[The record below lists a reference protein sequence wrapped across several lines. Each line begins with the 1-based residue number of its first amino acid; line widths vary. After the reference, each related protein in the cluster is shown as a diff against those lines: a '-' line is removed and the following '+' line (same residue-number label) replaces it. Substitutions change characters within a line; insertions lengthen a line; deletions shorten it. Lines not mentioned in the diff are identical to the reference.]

1 MATEQKKREVR
12 GRETFMIPIS
22 KIEIEAGFNPRRK
35 NNFGD
40 IDELAQSLAKG
51 GQEDPAE
58 LFKVVGEDRYILTRG
73 HRRMKAIEIANEKY
87 IGKPGFLKEKIT
99 ELEAFK
105 GSRDLKDRLISAMR
119 DSGGNIQKL
128 TNAEIIATF
137 ARLQDEVGVSP
148 KELIGIVPMSTAQA
162 YNVLAVLKAPKAIQK
177 MVQDDLISIAL
188 VNQIQRTTKDVEKQI
203 ELAKE
208 AVETAEVVTPEG
220 KKKKATAKHSSAKP
234 LSVVEVLEAALELA
248 DPTTAKAALVK
259 ALVNKLKSKASA
271 EDIAKLLK

>member
-1 MATEQKKREVR
+1 MKTEEKKREVR

-22 KIEIEAGFNPRRK
+22 KIEIEKGFNPRKK

-40 IDELAQSLAKG
+40 IDELAQSIAKG

-58 LFKVVGEDRYILTRG
+58 LFKVRGEDRYILTRG
-73 HRRMKAIEIANEKY
+73 HRRMMAIAIANEKY
-87 IGKPGFLKEKIT
+87 IGKDGYMTEKIT

-105 GSRDLKDRLISAMR
+105 GSSDLKDRLIAAMR
-119 DSGGNIQKL
+119 DSGGNIVKL
-128 TNAEIIATF
+128 TNAELIATF

-188 VNQIQRTTKDVEKQI
+188 VNQIIRKTKDLDKQV
-203 ELAKE
+203 ELAEE
-208 AVETAEVVTPEG
+208 AVGKAQVETPEG
-220 KKKKATAKHSSAKP
+220 KVKKATAKHSSAKT
-234 LSVVEVLEAALELA
+234 LSPIEVLEAALELA

-259 ALVNKLKSKASA
+259 SIVNKLKKKASA